1 MALASGTSR
10 EPIPASGLAATC
22 VSTPRLTAA
31 ARKANRPGA
40 ESLAS
45 ATDSSTI
52 SSRAH
57 ALMAARMLP
66 TSSAMSRSIRLGAAS
81 SFRPPRTRSMRPTT
95 FWALALRRSCRGLLR
110 YIWVY
115 AEEGR
120 TLRNDLSSREL
131 CYSGGE
137 IDSDGDPSIGRRLG
151 MLVLATAR
159 TIVTS
164 ANALANPSC
173 VGSSADILADIRA
186 VRVLRPSTRSMLP
199 LPGSTKGHLIR
210 NLRFETSFNAS
221 KTT

>member
-1 MALASGTSR
+1 
-10 EPIPASGLAATC
+10 
-22 VSTPRLTAA
+22 
-31 ARKANRPGA
+31 
-40 ESLAS
+40 
-45 ATDSSTI
+45 
-52 SSRAH
+52 
-57 ALMAARMLP
+57 
-66 TSSAMSRSIRLGAAS
+66 
-81 SFRPPRTRSMRPTT
+81 MRPTT

-120 TLRNDLSSREL
+120 TLRNDLSSRQL

-151 MLVLATAR
+151 LLVLTTAG

-164 ANALANPSC
+164 ANALANPSR